1 MASSNQPLVAPE
13 RKPDV
18 EQTSAARNER
28 PHLGEKEPK
37 FVIKV
42 SSSIPG

>member
-1 MASSNQPLVAPE
+1 MASSNQPLVVHE
-13 RKPDV
+13 RKPEP
-18 EQTSAARNER
+18 EQTSAARKER

-42 SSSIPG
+42 QAPIPF

>member
-1 MASSNQPLVAPE
+1 MAPSNEPVRAAEP
-13 RKPDV
+13 RPDPA
-18 EQTSAARNER
+18 EQIRNER

-42 SSSIPG
+42 TSSVPC

>member
-1 MASSNQPLVAPE
+1 MASSNEPVRIVEPRPE
-13 RKPDV
+13 KP
-18 EQTSAARNER
+18 EQARNER

-42 SSSIPG
+42 CSPVPY